1 MKWELV
7 IAGLALFITVV
18 VNIATIAYFAGI
30 LKSNQENQ
38 KEAMQNLKDDFKENL
53 KNLKENFEKTLENLT
68 NDFKGHFVLLE
79 KKQDKYNGVIE
90 KTYKNER
97 DISVLKE
104 QVKVENHRIEDLER
118 LN

>member
-1 MKWELV
+1 MSLELI

-30 LKSNQENQ
+30 LKANQENQ
-38 KEAMQNLKDDFKENL
+38 KEALSNLKNDFKE
-53 KNLKENFEKTLENLT
+53 
-68 NDFKGHFVLLE
+68 HFDRLE

-90 KTYKNER
+90 KTYRNER
-97 DISVLKE
+97 DISVLQE
-104 QVKVENHRIEDLER
+104 QIKVENHRIEDLER

>member
-1 MKWELV
+1 MKWELI

-18 VNIATIAYFAGI
+18 VNIGTIAFFAGV

-38 KEAMQNLKDDFKENL
+38 KEALLNLKNDFKE
-53 KNLKENFEKTLENLT
+53 
-68 NDFKGHFVLLE
+68 HFDRLE
-79 KKQDKYNGVIE
+79 KKQDKHNGLIE
-90 KTYKNER
+90 RTYKNER

-118 LN
+118 LS

>member
-1 MKWELV
+1 MSLELI

-30 LKSNQENQ
+30 LKANQENQ
-38 KEAMQNLKDDFKENL
+38 KEALNNLKNDFKE
-53 KNLKENFEKTLENLT
+53 
-68 NDFKGHFVLLE
+68 HFDRLE

-90 KTYKNER
+90 KTYRNER
-97 DISVLKE
+97 DISVLQE
-104 QVKVENHRIEDLER
+104 QIKVENHRIEDLER